1 MDTLPEPILFDILS
15 RLDSADVTRLRL
27 TSNTFETLYPEL
39 RSINLQCTFKWFL
52 HSSARVSNSSNSS
65 QTVTPFKTVVIN
77 LISDLRVVESV
88 RIGITNTLRYL
99 PDGYFDEKE
108 DDLHLTDVDF
118 IMEWL
123 PRVSETL
130 KSLSITDFFIQS
142 VRRRTNVLFL
152 ISVYCQNLVDLEL
165 KYAWLFTPTLN
176 PMPMLTTLTLEQ
188 VRFSDKLLNELN
200 ECFPNLQV
208 LNLIDISGLVYPI
221 IRLLNLKSFHFAVNS
236 WLALTIVTPNLLFL
250 KLECSRT
257 GKLFVEAPAL
267 SEFHLTL
274 DKAGT
279 FSIKMFENLNTLVLE
294 SLHLD
299 FILSVFPVT
308 YSVENLTLESRE
320 WTNGAIGE
328 SVYDL
333 GKVFS
338 IFPNTSS
345 LCIKSRDFSELDP
358 SFNLIGLKTL
368 CVYLAVVD
376 PIVIFS
382 SIASVMDEC
391 ICLSEVSVVIK
402 HDSAGDAYQSFI
414 AKCMAYWPLMKWKW
428 GTWSEG
434 REDTWLSF

>member
-1 MDTLPEPILFDILS
+1 
-15 RLDSADVTRLRL
+15 
-27 TSNTFETLYPEL
+27 
-39 RSINLQCTFKWFL
+39 
-52 HSSARVSNSSNSS
+52 
-65 QTVTPFKTVVIN
+65 
-77 LISDLRVVESV
+77 
-88 RIGITNTLRYL
+88 
-99 PDGYFDEKE
+99 
-108 DDLHLTDVDF
+108 
-118 IMEWL
+118 
-123 PRVSETL
+123 
-130 KSLSITDFFIQS
+130 
-142 VRRRTNVLFL
+142 
-152 ISVYCQNLVDLEL
+152 
-165 KYAWLFTPTLN
+165 
-176 PMPMLTTLTLEQ
+176 MPMLTTLTLEQ
-188 VRFSDKLLNELN
+188 IRFSDIQLNELN

-221 IRLLNLKSFHFAVNS
+221 IRLLNLKSLHFAVNS
-236 WLALTIVTPNLLFL
+236 WLALTIITPDLLFL

-257 GKLFVEAPAL
+257 GKLFVKAPGL

-279 FSIKMFENLNTLVLE
+279 FSIEMFENLNTLVLE

-308 YSVENLTLESRE
+308 YSVETLTLESRE
-320 WTNGAIGE
+320 WTTVAIAE

-358 SFNLIGLKTL
+358 SFNLIGLKTIS
-368 CVYLAVVD
+368 VYLAVVD
-376 PIVIFS
+376 PIVTFS

-402 HDSAGDAYQSFI
+402 HDSDGDAYQSFI

-434 REDTWLSF
+434 REDTRLSF